1 MYLSRLSETACRGT
15 FPSSIAA
22 CLVLDAAGFGS
33 FDSLT
38 RDAHNGL
45 DPMCDAARCSMR
57 EAVCVLKRGTRMIV
71 CRLAQW
77 ARQVHLRPSRDSRV
91 ALPTQNAGRR
101 HASCGERAWTSTCP
115 PPVSTMAGRL
125 IDKLRLRSQK
135 PGPVRAV
142 RDIHRTIRTRP
153 IACSTSRIQ
162 YFALS
167 LHHRSH
173 EHRLSRYM

>member
-1 MYLSRLSETACRGT
+1 
-15 FPSSIAA
+15 
-22 CLVLDAAGFGS
+22 
-33 FDSLT
+33 
-38 RDAHNGL
+38 
-45 DPMCDAARCSMR
+45 
-57 EAVCVLKRGTRMIV
+57 MIV

-91 ALPTQNAGRR
+91 APNTKCWPTPCFLRR
-101 HASCGERAWTSTCP
+101 ESMDLHMPS
-115 PPVSTMAGRL
+115 STMAGRL

-167 LHHRSH
+167 PHYQC
-173 EHRLSRYM
+173 RLSSYPSPTSIAICPISSATASSSPRHVGRYLPYLRYTEEEAVMRHAIEQLHVPHTMR

>member
-1 MYLSRLSETACRGT
+1 MYLSRLSETARRGT

-125 IDKLRLRSQK
+125 IDKLRLRSALAEARS
-135 PGPVRAV
+135 GPSCERHSSYYSYPS
-142 RDIHRTIRTRP
+142 HRMLNISHTVLRTF
-153 IACSTSRIQ
+153 STPP
-162 YFALS
+162 
-167 LHHRSH
+167 
-173 EHRLSRYM
+173 M